1 MNIFSGEQGLGGAL
15 TNPTEL
21 ARKKGCIQHSYP
33 VVYGGK
39 RYADVEVA
47 YMVLNTGVD
56 AADDKLMAELIAAK
70 FQQHPALLA
79 EVQAKGGASFLE
91 KCSHFTNA
99 RSSGFQSW
107 EGHGL
112 DSRFIRN
119 LIAGY
124 TLATSDQVINAG
136 GQLGLF

>member
-1 MNIFSGEQGLGGAL
+1 MNIFSGEPGLGGAL

-21 ARKKGCIQHSYP
+21 ARKKGSIQSSYP

-39 RYADVEVA
+39 RYADVETA
-47 YMVLNTGVD
+47 YTVLKVG
-56 AADDKLMAELIAAK
+56 AEAIDDRMMTELIAAK
-70 FQQHPALLA
+70 FQQYAALRE
-79 EVQAKGGASFLE
+79 EVRTRGGVSFLE
-91 KCSHFTNA
+91 SCSHFTHA

-107 EGHGL
+107 EGHGRE
-112 DSRFIRN
+112 SRFIRN

-124 TLATSDQVINAG
+124 ELAMSNHVIDAG